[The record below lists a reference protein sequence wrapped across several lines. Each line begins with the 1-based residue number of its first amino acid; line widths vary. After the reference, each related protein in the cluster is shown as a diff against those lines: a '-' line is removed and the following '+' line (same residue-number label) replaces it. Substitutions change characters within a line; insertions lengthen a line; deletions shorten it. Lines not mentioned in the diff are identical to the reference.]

1 MNKNL
6 GIVFVVTIQF
16 IKFGLV
22 GGINTIISL
31 AIYYLFLMIDPELYL
46 LGNVTGFVVSTLN
59 AYIWNS
65 KFVFKENTVLSK
77 SADHM
82 DKPLTQAG
90 GRIVKTYISYAI
102 SLGLGTALL
111 YFWVQVIEIS
121 PIVAPVVNLI
131 ITVPLNFCMNKFW
144 VYKRR
149 GE

>member
-59 AYIWNS
+59 AYLEQQI
-65 KFVFKENTVLSK
+65 
-77 SADHM
+77 
-82 DKPLTQAG
+82 
-90 GRIVKTYISYAI
+90 RIQGKHCS
-102 SLGLGTALL
+102 
-111 YFWVQVIEIS
+111 IEIGRS
-121 PIVAPVVNLI
+121 
-131 ITVPLNFCMNKFW
+131 
-144 VYKRR
+144 Y
-149 GE
+149 G

>member
-1 MNKNL
+1 M
-6 GIVFVVTIQF
+6 TIQF